1 MAFYGD
7 PQAACFGLMYREE
20 EVVGGRG
27 ETSMYCPRA
36 VGPIDAIVKSW
47 VLAKTAGLGPD
58 SRDSHPG
65 DWSCA
70 PPSSP
75 RFSQLPA
82 HPTWL

>member
-1 MAFYGD
+1 MWHFMGT
-7 PQAACFGLMYREE
+7 PRLHVLGSSIE

-47 VLAKTAGLGPD
+47 VLAKPAGLGPD

-65 DWSCA
+65 DWS
-70 PPSSP
+70 
-75 RFSQLPA
+75 
-82 HPTWL
+82 